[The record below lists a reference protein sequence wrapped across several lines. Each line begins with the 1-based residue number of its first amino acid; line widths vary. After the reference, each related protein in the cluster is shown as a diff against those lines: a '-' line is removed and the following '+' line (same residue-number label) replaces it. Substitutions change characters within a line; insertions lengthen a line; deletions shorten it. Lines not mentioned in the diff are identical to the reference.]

1 MKKIFIVF
9 TLILFLGCAAAPR
22 PTASQLANAD
32 YGPYPS
38 NYEQIIKDIISPILI
53 DPYSAVLNLNA
64 PKQGYNNMVDGIIYG
79 WNVCGTV
86 NAKNRFGGYV
96 GPKPIYAMIKNGA
109 VVRLIFG
116 KFTLP
121 DSPKLGIIGALMET
135 SKSADTFC
143 E

>member
-1 MKKIFIVF
+1 MKGIFIGLATVF
-9 TLILFLGCAAAPR
+9 LFGCAAAPR
-22 PTASQLANAD
+22 PTVSQLANAD
-32 YGPYPS
+32 YGPFPS
-38 NYEQIIKDIISPILI
+38 DYEQIIKDVISPILI
-53 DPYSAVLNLNA
+53 DPYSVVLNLNT
-64 PKQGYNNMVDGIIYG
+64 PKKGYNNMVDGIIYG

-121 DSPKLGIIGALMET
+121 DSPKLGIIAALMET
-135 SKSADTFC
+135 SKSADAFC